1 MTQTLFTFP
10 AIDPVAIA
18 FGPVQIR
25 WYALAYVAGLIGG
38 WWVMRYQIRVGQ
50 SVLNCNQLDWLLN
63 ASLIGILA
71 GGRLGYVLFY
81 NPVAY
86 LSAPLNVLKV
96 WEGGMS
102 FHGGLVGV
110 ILAILFCARRFQL
123 KALAIGDE
131 VALVAPLGLF
141 FGRIANFIN
150 GELYGRVTDH
160 PLGIVFPSGGP
171 LPRHPSQL
179 YEAGLEGFVLL
190 FLVWGLRRQQL
201 AKGLGHGLILSCF
214 LGGYGL
220 ARFGIELVRE
230 PDAHIGL
237 LATDVFSAGFTMGQL
252 LCLPMI
258 AAGLLGLLW
267 CSRKRLV

>member
-1 MTQTLFTFP
+1 MTKTLFTFP

-18 FGPVQIR
+18 LGPVQIR

-38 WWVMRYQIRVGQ
+38 WWVMRRQIRVGQ
-50 SVLNCNQLDWLLN
+50 SVLDNNQLDGLLN
-63 ASLIGILA
+63 ACLIGILV

-81 NPVAY
+81 NPAAY
-86 LSAPLNVLKV
+86 LSAPLDILKV

-102 FHGGLVGV
+102 FHGGLTGV
-110 ILAILFCARRFQL
+110 ILAILWCARHYRL
-123 KALAIGDE
+123 SPLAIGDE
-131 VALVAPLGLF
+131 VALVAPLGLL
-141 FGRIANFIN
+141 FGRLANFIN

-160 PLGIVFPSGGP
+160 ALGIVFPGGGP

-179 YEAGLEGFVLL
+179 YEAGLEGLL
-190 FLVWGLRRQQL
+190 LLIIVWAMRRWQT

-214 LGGYGL
+214 LSGYGL

-237 LATDVFSAGFTMGQL
+237 LATDLFADGLTMGQL

-258 AAGLLGLLW
+258 AVGLFGLFK
-267 CSRKRLV
+267 CSKRGLV